1 MSTEAQ
7 QIQEFEE
14 VLNRFKEMLHLTDE
28 IMIRLYTTFFKTG
41 VGTLE
46 KLKDA
51 ISKEEYDA
59 IKFNAHSI
67 KGSASSVCYNAI
79 SEIAETIEKKAEAKE
94 NYAYENAFKELVAQF
109 DKAQGNY
116 ALWTRTRG

>member
-14 VLNRFKEMLHLTDE
+14 VLNTFKAMLRLTDE
-28 IMIRLYTTFFKTG
+28 IIVKLYTTFFKTG
-41 VGTLE
+41 VGTLD
-46 KLKDA
+46 KLKEA
-51 ISKEEYDA
+51 ISQEEYDA

-67 KGSASSVCYNAI
+67 KGSASSVCYSAI
-79 SEIAETIEKKAEAKE
+79 SEIAEMIEKKAELQE
-94 NYAYENAFKELVAQF
+94 RYDYENAFKELTAQF

-116 ALWTRTRG
+116 ALWTRKRG

>member
-14 VLNRFKEMLHLTDE
+14 VLNTFKEMLHLTDE

-67 KGSASSVCYNAI
+67 KGSASSVCYGAI
-79 SEIAETIEKKAEAKE
+79 SEIAETIEKKAELQE
-94 NYAYENAFKELVAQF
+94 RYDYENAFKELVAQF
-109 DKAQGNY
+109 GKAQGNY
-116 ALWTRTRG
+116 ALWTRKRG